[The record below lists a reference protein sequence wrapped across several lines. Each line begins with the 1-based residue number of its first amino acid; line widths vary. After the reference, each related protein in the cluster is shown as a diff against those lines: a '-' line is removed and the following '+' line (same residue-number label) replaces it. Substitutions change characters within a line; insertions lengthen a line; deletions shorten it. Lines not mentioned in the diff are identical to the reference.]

1 MGKSRFA
8 GIAVLA
14 LGLSLA
20 VSGCVMPGVCSAVG
34 WINRVDVKLSGFAA
48 GSVSDL
54 QVCVAGECVDG
65 RTMPAVEEPPTIAT
79 ALPTEL
85 PTGGSSSAPSVER
98 DWPLFSVNRLGA
110 DSFVVDVGM
119 SAPAAITVRAI
130 DAAGMVV
137 GSQEAHLEWERIGGS
152 AQCGGPMS
160 APAIIVVPTQS

>member
-8 GIAVLA
+8 VIAVLA

-34 WINRVDVKLSGFAA
+34 WMNRVDVKLSGFAA

-54 QVCVAGECVDG
+54 QVCVGGECVDG
-65 RTMPAVEEPPTIAT
+65 RTMP
-79 ALPTEL
+79 
-85 PTGGSSSAPSVER
+85 SVER
-98 DWPLFSVNRLGA
+98 DWRLFSVNRLGA

-130 DAAGMVV
+130 DAAGTVV
-137 GSQEAHLEWERIGGS
+137 GSREAQLEWERIGGS

-160 APAIIVVPTQS
+160 APAITVVPT